1 MLSGDNTEMR
11 PAFWVRDVPVYGDT
25 ILSPMARYSDVPF
38 RAVCRAHGSAMNYTE
53 FVPAGALLREPN
65 PMWRRLDVHPG
76 GEKPMVFQ
84 IFGFDAQEML
94 AAARRI
100 EAWGADI
107 IDVNMGCAAPQV
119 SEQGAGVGMMRRPE
133 LVAETFR
140 LLTKHLRVPVTGK
153 IRLGWDASSRNYLE
167 IGRIMEENGAVLVAV
182 HGRTQDQKYR
192 GGADWDAIAHLKQ
205 ALSIPVIGNGDVK
218 TAVDVDRLKTH
229 TNCDAVMIGRAAV
242 GNPWIFA
249 RRERIDVTFA
259 EVMAALRLHLAEA
272 LAYEGCP
279 DGVIAFRRHLRRYL
293 GGLALKPYLHRLLEI
308 EDPDLFEAELVVME
322 TAVPAHEP
330 LAKLEKIRTF
340 PPPATYYLVS

>member
-153 IRLGWDASSRNYLE
+153 IRLGWDASSTQLSGDWPHHGGE
-167 IGRIMEENGAVLVAV
+167 WGGAGGGAWPHSGSKVQGRSGLGCDCPLKAGAEYSGDWQWGCENG
-182 HGRTQDQKYR
+182 R
-192 GGADWDAIAHLKQ
+192 
-205 ALSIPVIGNGDVK
+205 
-218 TAVDVDRLKTH
+218 
-229 TNCDAVMIGRAAV
+229 
-242 GNPWIFA
+242 
-249 RRERIDVTFA
+249 
-259 EVMAALRLHLAEA
+259 
-272 LAYEGCP
+272 
-279 DGVIAFRRHLRRYL
+279 
-293 GGLALKPYLHRLLEI
+293 
-308 EDPDLFEAELVVME
+308 
-322 TAVPAHEP
+322 
-330 LAKLEKIRTF
+330 
-340 PPPATYYLVS
+340 